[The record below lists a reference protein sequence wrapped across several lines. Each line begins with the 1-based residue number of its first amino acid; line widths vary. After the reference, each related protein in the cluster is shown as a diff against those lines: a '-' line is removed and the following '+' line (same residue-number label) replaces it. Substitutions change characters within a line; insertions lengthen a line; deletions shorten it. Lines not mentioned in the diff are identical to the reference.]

1 MISIICAVAQNG
13 AIGYQN
19 QLLYHLGADLRRFKA
34 LTMGQTIVMGRRTF
48 ESLPKGALPGRRNVV
63 LTHNT
68 SYNAP
73 GADLY
78 PSLKSALASVAQDAD
93 VFIIGGASVYA
104 EALPLAERLC
114 LTEVLATP
122 KEADVF
128 FPQFDRKAWR
138 EVAREHHEADERNA
152 VPFDFVDYVRS

>member
-1 MISIICAVAQNG
+1 MISIICAVARNG

-19 QLLYHLGADLRRFKA
+19 RLLYHLGADLRRFKA
-34 LTMGQTIVMGRRTF
+34 LTMGHTIVMGRRTF

-63 LTHNT
+63 LTRNT
-68 SYNAP
+68 VYQAT
-73 GADLY
+73 GADVY
-78 PSLKSALASVAQDAD
+78 SSLTAALASEAPEAD

-104 EALPLAERLC
+104 EALPLAGRLC

-122 KEADVF
+122 PQADVF
-128 FPQFDRKAWR
+128 FPQFDRDAWR

-152 VPFDFVDYVRS
+152 VPFDFADYVRR